1 MSNNVKDERVLHQ
14 RLLSRD
20 PTATEEAAR
29 KYLPLI
35 EQHVAA
41 RARNIYR
48 INDRELIWDAT
59 VNAVMLDYILHP
71 ERFDPSK
78 SGLLGYLKRAAER
91 DLMNAIEKDRRQRR
105 GEELHADVEEGIHSR
120 NKPSEIARITR
131 DAEEEAIS
139 RIQREENLA
148 AVSKVGNE
156 RDTVLL
162 RLIVEGERS
171 THKFAAVLG
180 IGGLPIP
187 EQRLIVKQHKDR
199 LKVRLKRGG
208 GKHRG

>member
-1 MSNNVKDERVLHQ
+1 MSDDAQEERVLHQ

-20 PTATEEAAR
+20 PTAPEEAAR

-35 EQHVAA
+35 ELHVAA

-48 INDRELIWDAT
+48 LSDRQVIWDAT

-91 DLMNAIEKDRRQRR
+91 DLMNAVEKDRRQRR
-105 GEELHADVEEGIHSR
+105 GEELHADVEEGIRAR
-120 NKPSEIARITR
+120 NKRSEIARITR

-139 RIQREENLA
+139 RIQREKGLA
-148 AVSKVGNE
+148 AVSKVGND

-162 RLIVEGERS
+162 RLIAEGERS
-171 THKFAAVLG
+171 TNKFAAVLG
-180 IGGLPIP
+180 IEGLPIA

-199 LKVRLKRGG
+199 LKMRLKRGR
-208 GKHRG
+208 GKRRG

>member
-1 MSNNVKDERVLHQ
+1 MNTNRQDERVLHK
-14 RLLSRD
+14 RLLSHD
-20 PTATEEAAR
+20 ATATEEAAR
-29 KYLPLI
+29 LYLPLI
-35 EQHVAA
+35 ERHVAA

-48 INDRELIWDAT
+48 INDRELIWDVT

-71 ERFDPSK
+71 ERFDRNR

-105 GEELHADVEEGIHSR
+105 GEELHADVEEGIHAR
-120 NKPSEIARITR
+120 NKPSDIARITH

-139 RIQREENLA
+139 RIQRERRLTA
-148 AVSKVGNE
+148 ISKVGNE

-162 RLIVEGERS
+162 RLIAEGERS
-171 THKFAAVLG
+171 TDKFAAVLG
-180 IGGLPIP
+180 VEGLPIA

-208 GKHRG
+208 GKRRG